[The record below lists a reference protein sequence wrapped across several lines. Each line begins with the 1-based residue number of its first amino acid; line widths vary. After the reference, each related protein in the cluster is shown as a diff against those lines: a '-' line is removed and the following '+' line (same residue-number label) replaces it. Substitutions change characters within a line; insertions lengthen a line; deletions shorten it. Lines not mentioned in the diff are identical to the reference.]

1 MSDNDNIKSA
11 AETVKGIVE
20 AVPIYQDVVQPA
32 AKEVGT
38 ALQTVARTL
47 HILLAPV
54 SALVWGYDQI
64 RDHVSESVS
73 KKLAGVP
80 DDQLRTPEPSVA
92 GPALEALRYAGY
104 QESLRELYTNLL
116 ASSIDSLTAHEA
128 HPAFVEIIKQ
138 LSPDEALIMRS
149 LAIAPI
155 RPMIDLR
162 KEAKANNVG
171 NWVAKNFSLIPKESG
186 VRFLDLGANY
196 MINLQRLGLIE
207 LREDYTLEGAGDSDP
222 YQPLRES
229 PEIRQIIESI
239 EAREE
244 FKANVKPG
252 AVITTELGR
261 QFFRACV
268 FENTH
273 KKNA

>member
-1 MSDNDNIKSA
+1 MSDNDNVKGA
-11 AETVKGIVE
+11 AEAVRGIVE

-32 AKEVGT
+32 ARELGS
-38 ALQTVARTL
+38 ALQTVAKTL

-64 RDHVSESVS
+64 RDHVSEAVS

-80 DDQLRTPEPSVA
+80 DDQLRSPEPSVA

-104 QESLRELYTNLL
+104 QESLRDLYTNLL

-149 LAIAPI
+149 LAMAPV
-155 RPMIDLR
+155 RPMIDVR
-162 KEAKANNVG
+162 KEAKDSNVG
-171 NWVAKNFSLIPKESG
+171 NWVAKNYSLIPKESG
-186 VRFLDLGANY
+186 VQFPDLGANY

-207 LREDYTLEGAGDSDP
+207 LREDYTLKDNSDQDL
-222 YQPLRES
+222 YQSLRET
-229 PEIRQIIESI
+229 PEIKRIVAAI
-239 EAREE
+239 EAHEDS
-244 FKANVKPG
+244 KAAIKPG
-252 AVITTELGR
+252 AVIATELGQ

-268 FENTH
+268 YENTH
-273 KKNA
+273 KRRG